1 MSEGHGHRL
10 LRAAAGSIAIL
21 LLIPGATTASAAVT
35 GKAAELVVDVNT
47 GAVLHQYKSKDL
59 RYPASLTKMM
69 TLYLVFEQIE
79 NRRLSY
85 KTRITASA
93 TAAAQPPS
101 RIGLK
106 AGDRITVRQA
116 VKALVTKSANDVAT
130 AIAEHIAGSESAFAR
145 MMTRKARQ
153 LGMSRTVFRN
163 ASGLPHRRQHTT
175 ARDMA
180 QLALRLRDHFPR
192 HFGHF
197 RTRSFVYKGRTFR
210 NHNVLL
216 GRYQGV
222 DGIKTGY
229 TRASGFNL
237 VSSLKRDGRHVVAVV
252 MGGKTG
258 RARNAKMRRLLS
270 RQFPRAS
277 AMKTRRRDVRV
288 ALRQKPRR
296 VARPALKTQRRQQPA
311 PRRAVARAAPPAPTP
326 LRSPTEWRPVSAP
339 TPAPQVAKL
348 RPPPRLPQSNRV
360 SATPAIQIA
369 RVRRV
374 DIRDPRGKR
383 SIRGYAAPAQPIAA
397 TRTTSAFAPPA
408 PPRVV
413 GEYRAPAATS
423 QQRRAYIAPSA
434 PPRQPAFN
442 TANTAYRGPA
452 PGGARP
458 STLQAQ
464 AARLAAQQPPLV
476 LAAAP
481 QRVYRTQRSS
491 LGGRATAGQYQIQVG
506 AFFSADEAHRQLE
519 TISRRAGVIL
529 AGARPIAIRVASGN
543 RDIYRARFSGFSSRG
558 ATAACNGMRQRRIDC
573 FVARAN

>member
-10 LRAAAGSIAIL
+10 LRAAGCIISLFLLLAGST
-21 LLIPGATTASAAVT
+21 ATSAAVV
-35 GKAAELVVDVNT
+35 GKTAEFVVDANT
-47 GAVLHQYKSKDL
+47 GAVLHEYKSKDL

-69 TLYLVFEQIE
+69 TLYMVFERIE
-79 NRRLSY
+79 NRQLSY

-93 TAAAQPPS
+93 RAAAQPPS

-116 VKALVTKSANDVAT
+116 VSALVTKSANDVAT
-130 AIAEHIAGSESAFAR
+130 AVAEHIAGSESAFAR

-192 HFGHF
+192 HYRHF
-197 RTRSFVYKGRTFR
+197 RTRSFTYKGRTFR

-270 RQFPRAS
+270 RQFARAS
-277 AMKTRRRDVRV
+277 AVKTRRRNVRV
-288 ALRQKPRR
+288 ALRQPPRR
-296 VARPALKTQRRQQPA
+296 VAPRPSHSQRRQRPA
-311 PRRAVARAAPPAPTP
+311 PRPAYAHNTSRAPAPVRANAQWRPVAAPTP
-326 LRSPTEWRPVSAP
+326 TRRVANRL
-339 TPAPQVAKL
+339 PA
-348 RPPPRLPQSNRV
+348 PRLPQSTRV
-360 SATPAIQIA
+360 AAGPAIQIA
-369 RVRRV
+369 RVRRL
-374 DIRDPRGKR
+374 DMRDPRRNR
-383 SIRGYAAPAQPIAA
+383 SIAAQPSLTGRAKPV
-397 TRTTSAFAPPA
+397 FPAPT

-413 GEYRAPAATS
+413 GEYRTAASTGQRPATYALQSAPAP
-423 QQRRAYIAPSA
+423 Q
-434 PPRQPAFN
+434 PRFTTASLTN
-442 TANTAYRGPA
+442 TGAAR
-452 PGGARP
+452 GARP
-458 STLQAQ
+458 STLQEQ
-464 AARLAAQQPPLV
+464 AARLAARQQPLV

-481 QRVYRTQRSS
+481 QRVYRSRRSS
-491 LGGRATAGQYQIQVG
+491 LGGRATVGQYQIQVG
-506 AFFSADEAHRQLE
+506 AFFSAAEAHRQLE
-519 TISRRAGVIL
+519 TISARAGTIL

-543 RDIYRARFSGFSSRG
+543 RDLYRARFTGFSSAS
-558 ATAACNGMRQRRIDC
+558 ATAACNDMRQRRIDC
-573 FVARAN
+573 FVTRAN